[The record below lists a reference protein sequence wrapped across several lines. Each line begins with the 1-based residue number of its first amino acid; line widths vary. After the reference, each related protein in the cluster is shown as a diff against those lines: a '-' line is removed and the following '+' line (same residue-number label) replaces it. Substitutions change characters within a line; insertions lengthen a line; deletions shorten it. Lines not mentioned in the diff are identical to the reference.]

1 MNNDL
6 ISIEQMIMIG
16 STGRNSGKTTLASA
30 LINKFKG
37 DIKVIALK
45 ITTIE
50 NKNGKCQRGGEGCGV
65 CTNLKEN
72 FELIEELDCNRNKDT
87 ALLLSAGAD
96 KVYWLKCLKGHLE
109 EGINYFMSKVPSET
123 LIICESNSLRNV
135 VIPGYFVMIKNT
147 KSKYVKESASKVID
161 RADFIIENDFNKKF
175 DIFVNNVEVEKDE
188 RKIKIKYVDY
198 ERRKCFVVNERG

>member
-1 MNNDL
+1 MNKDL
-6 ISIEQMIMIG
+6 ISIEQMLMIG

-30 LINKFKG
+30 LINKFKS

-45 ITTIE
+45 VTTIE
-50 NKNGKCQRGGEGCGV
+50 HKNGKCQRGGEGCGV

-72 FELIEELDCNRNKDT
+72 FELIEEVDCNRNKDT
-87 ALLLSAGAD
+87 SLLLSAGAD

-109 EGINYFMSKVPSET
+109 EGINYFMSKVPSDA

-147 KSKYVKESASKVID
+147 EINSFKESASKVID
-161 RADFIIENDFNKKF
+161 MADFIIENDFNKSL
-175 DIFVNNVEVEKDE
+175 DMFVSNVEVEEDE
-188 RKIKIKYVDY
+188 RNIKIKY
-198 ERRKCFVVNERG
+198 